1 MSSTRSVARCFIALF
16 VLAVSVSLLPTA
28 ATAADESP
36 KAVEVGVDA
45 NTIHIATS
53 ADVDNAL
60 APALFKQGVAGVT
73 GAVKYINAT
82 GGIAGRKL
90 VMDFYDSHLNPNDS
104 RNNVIKAC
112 QDDFAMVGN
121 GMFLL
126 TNFDDATQ
134 CTDKAGQATGLPDLP
149 AVTTFST
156 EACSPITYLIS
167 GNPID
172 CATLT
177 SDPQTYSGLYG
188 DSKYYLKKY
197 GPKLNGPMVYSNDS
211 KQTAHVTSGLGL
223 LAQKAGVDVTDNFT
237 LPSSSPQS
245 AYTPLIQQM
254 KSDGDNYSL
263 TGQPVDNVIS
273 MRQEAQLQGLTD
285 PKFVW
290 ACASQCYDQKV
301 VDAGQAMA
309 NTHLYLNFLPFEET
323 KSNKMLANF
332 IKYTGKDNAS
342 AFAVWGWVSTLLFK
356 QAVDQVVKDHGVNG
370 VTRANLLTALE
381 EHGLVRCRWD
391 VGQGRRGHQDRLAV
405 LHDPQVR
412 REQVPA
418 RVPGQGR
425 NVRLQGVEP
434 HHAAP
439 ATQQRLNPGLG
450 LRTF

>member
-1 MSSTRSVARCFIALF
+1 M
-16 VLAVSVSLLPTA
+16 VLAVAVGVLP
-28 ATAADESP
+28 ATAGAANESL
-36 KAVEVGVDA
+36 KATEVGVDA
-45 NTIHIATS
+45 TTIHIATS

-112 QDDFAMVGN
+112 QNDFAMVGN

-126 TNFDDATQ
+126 TNFDDATA
-134 CTDKAGQATGLPDLP
+134 CVDKAGQATGLPDLP

-156 EACSPITYLIS
+156 EACSPITFLIA

-172 CATLT
+172 CSTLT

-188 DSKYYLKKY
+188 DSKYYLKTY
-197 GPKLNGPMVYSNDS
+197 GPKLKGPMVYSNDS
-211 KQTAHVTSGLGL
+211 KATAHVTSGLGL
-223 LAQKAGVDVTDNFT
+223 LAKKAGIDVTGNFT

-254 KSDGDNYSL
+254 KNDGDNYNL
-263 TGQPVDNVIS
+263 TGQPIDNVIA
-273 MRQEAQLQGLTD
+273 MRSEAQLQGLTD

-301 VDAGQAMA
+301 VAAGQTMA
-309 NTHLYLNFLPFEET
+309 NTHLYLNFLPFEEA
-323 KSNKMLANF
+323 KSNKQLSNF
-332 IKYTGKDNAS
+332 LKYTGKENAS
-342 AFAVWGWVSTLLFK
+342 AFAVWGWVATMLFK

-370 VTRANLLTALE
+370 VTRADLLTALKNT
-381 EHGLVRCRWD
+381 HSFNAGGMWGTVDVAAKTGSPCFLILKFDGTKYVREYPNN
-391 VGQGRRGHQDRLAV
+391 VGTFDCKASNRTT
-405 LHDPQVR
+405 
-412 REQVPA
+412 VPL
-418 RVPGQGR
+418 P
-425 NVRLQGVEP
+425 
-434 HHAAP
+434 
-439 ATQQRLNPGLG
+439 LNN
-450 LRTF
+450 